1 MDFYW
6 REDIIIK
13 TNFIFY
19 ILHSRFQ
26 INLSSRVIQYPETS
40 AIYPNLNPPQKKNQS
55 HHTSS
60 KPFQSNSSQKKKS
73 FLTTHHNKLD
83 FPEEHSKKI
92 HPSTID
98 SRNLPL

>member
-40 AIYPNLNPPQKKNQS
+40 AIYPNLNPPQKKKS
-55 HHTSS
+55 ISPHEFEIPI
-60 KPFQSNSSQKKKS
+60 KFLLKKKIVS
-73 FLTTHHNKLD
+73 DN
-83 FPEEHSKKI
+83 P
-92 HPSTID
+92 P
-98 SRNLPL
+98 

>member
-40 AIYPNLNPPQKKNQS
+40 AIYPNLNPPQKKKINLTTRVRNHSNQI
-55 HHTSS
+55 
-60 KPFQSNSSQKKKS
+60 PLKKKIVS
-73 FLTTHHNKLD
+73 DN
-83 FPEEHSKKI
+83 P
-92 HPSTID
+92 P
-98 SRNLPL
+98 